1 MTTPPDDRVSRRRY
15 EREQLARTE
24 AEKLLED
31 KSRELFE
38 ANAALSTQSA
48 NLERAVKERTEEL
61 EQALKRAE
69 AASTAR
75 SRFIATM
82 SHEIRTPLGGLLGM
96 IDLLSMDEKD
106 ASKLEL
112 LNYAKAA
119 GEGLSRIVNDVLD
132 FSKMEAGVFVFEEE
146 DVDIRALVES
156 IRILYTSHGKGT
168 GRTIVTKI
176 DQSVPKLF
184 RSDATRIRQIISN
197 LINNALRYSADGPI
211 IFRAKAEAHEKGV
224 LLRCEVEDFGVGI
237 PPEKFKDLFK
247 DFAQV
252 ANPLTVAAQ
261 GTGLGLAICKRILDG
276 LGGEVGVESSLGEG
290 STFWFEVPVE
300 VVSRP
305 QSTQDD
311 DVEMASG
318 GLSPA
323 RSIEGLRVLI
333 AEDNIINQK
342 MLLAYTD
349 RMNLKADLAE
359 NGRIAVEKFA
369 PGKYDLILMDIA
381 MPEMDGIEATRQI
394 KAKWPAKDVPPIF
407 ALTAHVADAIEE
419 EANIVGIDRILSKP
433 IPFDTLKSL
442 IESSLKLSTAK
453 AGGNPKVA
461 EPSVAIP
468 PVCAPKDASALVTEL
483 KGRMVPEVANHLLEI
498 FDLDGLIDLVQK
510 FVVDASFRLEQLIA
524 AERSG
529 DKDAA
534 SKQAHSLKGA
544 SLALGFK
551 DMADMA
557 RHMELRDSDV
567 DVEGL
572 AEEFVS
578 QVNEIRSILSL

>member
-15 EREQLARTE
+15 EREQIARAE

-31 KSRELFE
+31 KSRELFD
-38 ANAALSTQSA
+38 ANTALSAQSA

-176 DQSVPKLF
+176 DHSVPKLF

-276 LGGEVGVESSLGEG
+276 LGGKVGVESSLGEG

-305 QSTQDD
+305 QSAQDD
-311 DVEMASG
+311 DAEMASG
-318 GLSPA
+318 DQSPA

-433 IPFDTLKSL
+433 IPFDTLKAL
-442 IESSLKLSTAK
+442 IESSLKLSKAK
-453 AGGNPKVA
+453 AEPDPVIA
-461 EPSVAIP
+461 EPSVVDMSQNAQAI
-468 PVCAPKDASALVTEL
+468 VTEL
-483 KGRMVPEVANHLLEI
+483 KARMVPEVANHLLEI
-498 FDLDGLIDLVQK
+498 FDMDGLIDLVQK

-551 DMADMA
+551 DMSDMA

-567 DVEGL
+567 DVEEL
-572 AEEFVS
+572 AAEFLA
-578 QVNEIRSILSL
+578 QINEIRSILSL

>member
-1 MTTPPDDRVSRRRY
+1 MTTSPDDRVSRRRY
-15 EREQLARTE
+15 EREQIARAE

-31 KSRELFE
+31 KSRELFD
-38 ANAALSTQSA
+38 ANTALSAQSA

-176 DQSVPKLF
+176 DRSVPKLF

-276 LGGEVGVESSLGEG
+276 LGGKVGVESSLGEG

-311 DVEMASG
+311 DAEMASG
-318 GLSPA
+318 EQSPA

-394 KAKWPAKDVPPIF
+394 KTKWPAKDVPPIF

-433 IPFDTLKSL
+433 IPFNTLKAL
-442 IESSLKLSTAK
+442 IESSLKLSKAK
-453 AGGNPKVA
+453 AGAGPKVA
-461 EPSVAIP
+461 ETSDVSVSQNAPAI
-468 PVCAPKDASALVTEL
+468 VAEL
-483 KGRMVPEVANHLLEI
+483 KGRMVPEVVNHLLEI
-498 FDLDGLIDLVQK
+498 FDMDGLIDLVQK
-510 FVVDASFRLEQLIA
+510 FVVDASLRLEQLIA

-551 DMADMA
+551 DMSDMA

-572 AEEFVS
+572 AAEFMS
-578 QVNEIRSILSL
+578 KINEVRSILSL

>member
-15 EREQLARTE
+15 EREQIARAE

-31 KSRELFE
+31 KSRELFD
-38 ANAALSTQSA
+38 ANTALSAQSA

-61 EQALKRAE
+61 ELALKRAE

-176 DQSVPKLF
+176 DRSVPKLF

-276 LGGEVGVESSLGEG
+276 LGGKVGVESSLGEG

-305 QSTQDD
+305 QSAQDD
-311 DVEMASG
+311 DAEMASG
-318 GLSPA
+318 DQSPA

-433 IPFDTLKSL
+433 IPFDTLKAL
-442 IESSLKLSTAK
+442 IESSLKLSKAK
-453 AGGNPKVA
+453 AEPDPVIA
-461 EPSVAIP
+461 EPSVVDMSQNAHAI
-468 PVCAPKDASALVTEL
+468 VTEL
-483 KGRMVPEVANHLLEI
+483 KARMVPEVANHLLEI
-498 FDLDGLIDLVQK
+498 FDMDGLIDLVQK

-551 DMADMA
+551 DMSDMA

-572 AEEFVS
+572 AAEFLS
-578 QVNEIRSILSL
+578 QINEIRSILSL

>member
-1 MTTPPDDRVSRRRY
+1 M
-15 EREQLARTE
+15 
-24 AEKLLED
+24 
-31 KSRELFE
+31 
-38 ANAALSTQSA
+38 
-48 NLERAVKERTEEL
+48 
-61 EQALKRAE
+61 
-69 AASTAR
+69 
-75 SRFIATM
+75 
-82 SHEIRTPLGGLLGM
+82 
-96 IDLLSMDEKD
+96 
-106 ASKLEL
+106 
-112 LNYAKAA
+112 
-119 GEGLSRIVNDVLD
+119 
-132 FSKMEAGVFVFEEE
+132 
-146 DVDIRALVES
+146 
-156 IRILYTSHGKGT
+156 
-168 GRTIVTKI
+168 
-176 DQSVPKLF
+176 
-184 RSDATRIRQIISN
+184 
-197 LINNALRYSADGPI
+197 
-211 IFRAKAEAHEKGV
+211 
-224 LLRCEVEDFGVGI
+224 
-237 PPEKFKDLFK
+237 
-247 DFAQV
+247 
-252 ANPLTVAAQ
+252 
-261 GTGLGLAICKRILDG
+261 
-276 LGGEVGVESSLGEG
+276 ESSLGEG

-305 QSTQDD
+305 HTAQDD
-311 DVEMASG
+311 DAQTASG
-318 GLSPA
+318 DVPPA

-394 KAKWPAKDVPPIF
+394 KTKWPAKDVPPIF

-461 EPSVAIP
+461 EPSVAVP
-468 PVCAPKDASALVTEL
+468 PNCAPKDASALVTEL

-529 DKDAA
+529 DKEAA

-578 QVNEIRSILSL
+578 QINDIRSILSL

>member
-1 MTTPPDDRVSRRRY
+1 MTTSPDDRVSRRRY
-15 EREQLARTE
+15 EREQIARAE

-31 KSRELFE
+31 KSRELFD
-38 ANAALSTQSA
+38 ANTALSAQSA

-176 DQSVPKLF
+176 DRSVPKLF

-276 LGGEVGVESSLGEG
+276 LGGKVGVESSLGEG

-311 DVEMASG
+311 DAEMASG
-318 GLSPA
+318 EQSPA

-394 KAKWPAKDVPPIF
+394 KTKWPAKDVPPIF

-433 IPFDTLKSL
+433 IPFNTLKAL
-442 IESSLKLSTAK
+442 IESSLKLSKAK
-453 AGGNPKVA
+453 AGAGPNVA
-461 EPSVAIP
+461 ETSDVSASQNAPAIVA
-468 PVCAPKDASALVTEL
+468 EL
-483 KGRMVPEVANHLLEI
+483 KGRMVPEVVNHLLEI
-498 FDLDGLIDLVQK
+498 FDMDGLIDLVQK
-510 FVVDASFRLEQLIA
+510 FVVDASLRLEQLIA

-551 DMADMA
+551 DMSDMA

-572 AEEFVS
+572 AAEFMS
-578 QVNEIRSILSL
+578 KINEIRSILSL